1 MKKPRGAR
9 APAEPLAMARAALDA
24 GRLEAA
30 QAAARRA
37 IVANPREPD
46 AHLVLAAACERQ
58 GQLPEAIAAWME
70 AFTLEP
76 ARVSSALGLALAM
89 ARHGQPTQAA
99 ELLALALTLHPD
111 EADLHTTRGNLLR
124 ALGRFD
130 EAEACHRR
138 ALALAPHSPAI
149 YANLSSLYLAWK
161 RPADALAEAERA
173 VSLAEGSSELRF
185 NLGTCL
191 LQLGRAGEA
200 ADVLEALVAA
210 APSHHQGWLN
220 LGEARLAQ
228 ADVAG
233 AEAAFR
239 RAIAAAPEVPE
250 AHFNLALRLL
260 ERGAFE
266 EGWREYEWRRRIPEI
281 PLRRLPGAP
290 WDGGPLPGKVLL
302 VTAEQGLGDTFQ
314 FLRFL
319 KPARE
324 RSQAR
329 LIFECPP
336 ALRAVLDGVEGVD
349 QLVAAGGALPPFDAH
364 TSLLSLPGLTR
375 RGGDEVHSA
384 GPSLHPEPARV
395 ARWRARLGPPTL
407 WVAIAWQGNPAYR
420 ADGKRS
426 LPLAAF
432 APLARVPGVKL
443 VSVQKHHGREQL
455 AAWPHGLELLDL
467 GPELDEAAPFVDTAA
482 VLAAVDLVISSDTAV
497 PHLAGALGQDVWLAL
512 PRPADWRWGQAPT
525 STVWY
530 PRFHLFRQSRAG
542 EWGEVFSRLEQSLTQ
557 LASAGGR

>member
-1 MKKPRGAR
+1 VAR
-9 APAEPLAMARAALDA
+9 QALDA

-37 IVANPREPD
+37 IAANPRELD
-46 AHLVLAAACERQ
+46 AHLVLAAACERL
-58 GQLPEAIAAWME
+58 GQLPEAIGAWME

-89 ARHGQPTQAA
+89 ARHGQPSQAA
-99 ELLALALTLHPD
+99 ELLAMALTLHPD

-149 YANLSSLYLAWK
+149 YANLSSLYLASR
-161 RPADALAEAERA
+161 RPADALAAAERA
-173 VSLAEGSSELRF
+173 VSLAEGSPELRF

-228 ADVAG
+228 GDVAG

-239 RAIAAAPEVPE
+239 SAIAAAPEAPD

-260 ERGAFE
+260 ERGALE
-266 EGWREYEWRRRIPEI
+266 EGWREYEWRRRIAEI
-281 PLRRLPGAP
+281 PLRRLPGAL
-290 WDGGPLPGKVLL
+290 WDGGPMPGKVLL

-314 FLRFL
+314 FARFL
-319 KPARE
+319 EPARE
-324 RSQAR
+324 RSRAR
-329 LIFECPP
+329 LVFECPP
-336 ALRAVLDGVEGVD
+336 ALLGVLDGVEGVD
-349 QLVAAGGALPPFDAH
+349 ELVAAGGALPLFDAH
-364 TSLLSLPGLTR
+364 TSLLSLPGLTP
-375 RGGDEVHSA
+375 RGGDGVSIS
-384 GPSLHPEPARV
+384 GPYLHAEPARV
-395 ARWRARLGPPTL
+395 ARWRARLAPAAL
-407 WVAIAWQGNPAYR
+407 NVAIAWQGNPAYR
-420 ADGKRS
+420 ADGRRS
-426 LPLAAF
+426 PPLAAF

-455 AAWPHGLELLDL
+455 AAWPHGLELFDL

-497 PHLAGALGQDVWLAL
+497 PHLAGALGQEVWLAL

-525 STVWY
+525 STDWY
-530 PRFHLFRQSRAG
+530 PRFRLFRQREAG
-542 EWGEVFSRLEQSLTQ
+542 EWGEVFARLEAELRARVSPLLGAPQGLT
-557 LASAGGR
+557 